1 MSHQFSNLTVF
12 IAMRYAWGSGVMSYV
27 SKLALAGLVL
37 SITVLVLVISIVN
50 GFDRELRERVLALIP
65 HISVSTA
72 QGIPADHSLSLSDL
86 APESG
91 LESLAPYI
99 QSTGLVAA
107 NGNIQGIE
115 MTGIEAASYARISRV
130 GDYLRAGTLAKL
142 EEQNFTMIIGAKL
155 ARQLD
160 VGIGDDLILM
170 LPNTQISV
178 AGAVPR
184 QRRFEVI
191 DIFTS
196 QSQLDGTGVFVS
208 MHSAQLL
215 LRMRGKIHG
224 FQGRLTDLFATYD
237 ARQFL
242 LRAMAT
248 ERVAVRSWISTH
260 GNLYQAVAV
269 QKVTMFIL
277 FSFLVAVA
285 AFNLISGLM
294 MMVEQRKSD
303 IAVLKSMGADNTSLL
318 KVFCCLGLLLGGGGT
333 LLGLGLG
340 VSLALFLPWLYAQLA
355 GGFDLDLMSQ
365 YFISYLPV
373 DVQIG
378 DLLTVG
384 GISMVLT
391 LLASIYPALQ
401 ATRLLPSRILANE

>member
-130 GDYLRAGTLAKL
+130 GDYLRAGTLARL

-318 KVFCCLGLLLGGGGT
+318 KVFYCLGLLLGGGGT

-355 GGFDLDLMSQ
+355 GGFGLDLMSQ

>member
-1 MSHQFSNLTVF
+1 MALVF
-12 IAMRYAWGSGVMSYV
+12 
-27 SKLALAGLVL
+27 
-37 SITVLVLVISIVN
+37 
-50 GFDRELRERVLALIP
+50 
-65 HISVSTA
+65 
-72 QGIPADHSLSLSDL
+72 
-86 APESG
+86 
-91 LESLAPYI
+91 
-99 QSTGLVAA
+99 
-107 NGNIQGIE
+107 
-115 MTGIEAASYARISRV
+115 
-130 GDYLRAGTLAKL
+130 
-142 EEQNFTMIIGAKL
+142 
-155 ARQLD
+155 
-160 VGIGDDLILM
+160 
-170 LPNTQISV
+170 
-178 AGAVPR
+178 
-184 QRRFEVI
+184 
-191 DIFTS
+191 
-196 QSQLDGTGVFVS
+196 FVS
-208 MHSAQLL
+208 IHSAQLL

-355 GGFDLDLMSQ
+355 GGFGLDLMSQ

-373 DVQIG
+373 DVQIR

>member
-130 GDYLRAGTLAKL
+130 GDYLRAGTLARL

-224 FQGRLTDLFATYD
+224 FQGRLTDLFSTYD

-355 GGFDLDLMSQ
+355 GGFGLDLMSQ

>member
-130 GDYLRAGTLAKL
+130 GDYLRAGTLARL

-333 LLGLGLG
+333 FLGLGLG

-355 GGFDLDLMSQ
+355 GGFGLDLMSQ

>member
-130 GDYLRAGTLAKL
+130 GDYLRAGTLARL

-196 QSQLDGTGVFVS
+196 QSQLDGAGVFVS

-355 GGFDLDLMSQ
+355 GGFGLDLMSQ

>member
-1 MSHQFSNLTVF
+1 MSHSYSNLSLF

-50 GFDRELRERVLALIP
+50 GFDRELRDRVLALLP
-65 HISVSTA
+65 HVSVGSEL
-72 QGIPADHSLSLSDL
+72 GIPADHSLMLTDL
-86 APESG
+86 PAASG

-107 NGNIQGIE
+107 NGRIQPVE
-115 MTGIEAASYARISRV
+115 MTGIEAGSYNRVSRV
-130 GDYLRAGTLAKL
+130 EDYLRAGKLADL
-142 EEQNFTMIIGAKL
+142 EEKNFTIIIGATL
-155 ARQLD
+155 ARQLE
-160 VGIGDDLILM
+160 VGVGEDLVLM
-170 LPNTQISV
+170 LPNSQISI
-178 AGAVPR
+178 AGAIAR
-184 QRRFEVI
+184 QRRFEIVGV
-191 DIFTS
+191 FES
-196 QSQLDGTGVFVS
+196 QSQLDGSGVFVS
-208 MHSAQLL
+208 LRSAQLL

-242 LRAMAT
+242 EQAVTT
-248 ERVAVRSWISTH
+248 ERLFVRTWMSTH

-285 AFNLISGLM
+285 AFNLVSGLM

-303 IAVLKSMGADNTSLL
+303 IAILKSMGADNRSLL

-333 LLGLGLG
+333 LLGLSLG
-340 VSLALFLPWLYAQLA
+340 VSLALFLSWLYGQFAS
-355 GGFDLDLMSQ
+355 GFGLDLMSQ

-373 DVQIG
+373 DVQVA
-378 DLLTVG
+378 DLLTVAA
-384 GISMVLT
+384 ISTVLT
-391 LLASIYPALQ
+391 LLASLYPALQ

>member
-130 GDYLRAGTLAKL
+130 GDYLRAGTLARL

-224 FQGRLTDLFATYD
+224 FQGCLTDLFATYD

-355 GGFDLDLMSQ
+355 GGFGLDLMSQ

>member
-130 GDYLRAGTLAKL
+130 GDYLRAGTLARL

-355 GGFDLDLMSQ
+355 GGFGLDLMSQ

-378 DLLTVG
+378 NLLTVG

>member
-130 GDYLRAGTLAKL
+130 GDYLRAGTLARL

-242 LRAMAT
+242 LRAMAI
-248 ERVAVRSWISTH
+248 ERVVVRSWISTH

>member
-1 MSHQFSNLTVF
+1 MSHPFSNLTVF

-37 SITVLVLVISIVN
+37 SITVLVLVISVVN
-50 GFDRELRERVLALIP
+50 GFDRELRDRVLALLP
-65 HISVSTA
+65 HVSISSDR
-72 QGIPADHSLSLSDL
+72 GIPADHPLMLTEL
-86 APESG
+86 PAASG

-107 NGNIQGIE
+107 NGRIQPVE
-115 MTGIEAASYARISRV
+115 MTGVEASSYNRVSRV
-130 GDYLRAGTLAKL
+130 EDYLRAGTLAGL
-142 EEQNFTMIIGAKL
+142 EEKNFTIIIGAKL
-155 ARQLD
+155 ARQLE
-160 VGIGDDLILM
+160 VGIGDDLVLM
-170 LPNTQISV
+170 LPNAQLSI
-178 AGAVPR
+178 AGAIAR
-184 QRRFEVI
+184 QRRFEIV
-191 DIFTS
+191 DVFES
-196 QSQLDGTGVFVS
+196 QSQLDGSGVFVS
-208 MHSAQLL
+208 LSSAQLL
-215 LRMRGKIHG
+215 LRMRGEIHG

-242 LRAMAT
+242 QQAVAM
-248 ERVAVRSWISTH
+248 ERLTVRTWMSTH

-285 AFNLISGLM
+285 AFNLVSGLM

-303 IAVLKSMGADNTSLL
+303 IAVLKSMGADNRSLL
-318 KVFCCLGLLLGGGGT
+318 KVFCCLGLLLGGGGI
-333 LLGLGLG
+333 LLGLALG
-340 VSLALFLPWLYAQLA
+340 VSLALFLPWLYAQFA
-355 GGFDLDLMSQ
+355 GGFGLDLMSQ

-373 DVQIG
+373 DVQVA

-384 GISMVLT
+384 AISTVLT
-391 LLASIYPALQ
+391 LLASLYPALQ

>member
-130 GDYLRAGTLAKL
+130 GDYLRAGTLARL

>member
-130 GDYLRAGTLAKL
+130 GDYLRAGTLARL

-208 MHSAQLL
+208 IHSAQLL

-355 GGFDLDLMSQ
+355 DGFGLDLMSQ

-401 ATRLLPSRILANE
+401 ATRLLPGRILANE

>member
-86 APESG
+86 ASESG

-130 GDYLRAGTLAKL
+130 GDYLRAGTLARL

-355 GGFDLDLMSQ
+355 GGFGLDLMSQ

>member
-1 MSHQFSNLTVF
+1 MSHPHSNLTVF

-37 SITVLVLVISIVN
+37 SITVLVLVISVVN
-50 GFDRELRERVLALIP
+50 GFDRELRDRVLALLP
-65 HISVSTA
+65 HVSISSD
-72 QGIPADHSLSLSDL
+72 QGIPADHSLMLTEL
-86 APESG
+86 PAASG
-91 LESLAPYI
+91 LESLAPFI

-107 NGNIQGIE
+107 NGRIQPVE
-115 MTGIEAASYARISRV
+115 MTGIEASSYNRVSRV
-130 GDYLRAGTLAKL
+130 EDYLRAGTLADL
-142 EEQNFTMIIGAKL
+142 EEKNFTIIIGAKL
-155 ARQLD
+155 ARQLE
-160 VGIGDDLILM
+160 VGIGDDLVLM
-170 LPNTQISV
+170 LPNAQLSI
-178 AGAVPR
+178 AGAIAR
-184 QRRFEVI
+184 QRRFEIV
-191 DIFTS
+191 DVFAS
-196 QSQLDGTGVFVS
+196 QSQLDGSGVFVS
-208 MHSAQLL
+208 LRSAQLL
-215 LRMRGKIHG
+215 LRMRGEIHG

-242 LRAMAT
+242 QQAVAM
-248 ERVAVRSWISTH
+248 ERLTVRTWMSTH

-285 AFNLISGLM
+285 AFNLVSGLM

-303 IAVLKSMGADNTSLL
+303 IAVLKSMGADNRSLL

-333 LLGLGLG
+333 LLGLALG
-340 VSLALFLPWLYAQLA
+340 VSLALFLPWLYTQFA
-355 GGFDLDLMSQ
+355 GGFGLDLMSQ

-373 DVQIG
+373 DVQVA

-384 GISMVLT
+384 AISTVLT
-391 LLASIYPALQ
+391 LLASLYPALQ

>member
-130 GDYLRAGTLAKL
+130 GDYLRAGTFARL

-208 MHSAQLL
+208 MNSAQLL

-294 MMVEQRKSD
+294 MIVEQRKSD

-355 GGFDLDLMSQ
+355 GGFGLDLMSQ

>member
-130 GDYLRAGTLAKL
+130 GDYLRAGTLARL

-208 MHSAQLL
+208 IHSAQLL

-355 GGFDLDLMSQ
+355 GGFGLDLMSQ

>member
-130 GDYLRAGTLAKL
+130 GDYLRAGTLARL

-170 LPNTQISV
+170 LLNTQISV

-224 FQGRLTDLFATYD
+224 FQGRLTDLFAAYG

-355 GGFDLDLMSQ
+355 GGFGLDLMSQ

>member
-72 QGIPADHSLSLSDL
+72 QGIPADHFLSLSDL

-130 GDYLRAGTLAKL
+130 GDYLRAGTLARL

-155 ARQLD
+155 AQQLD

-208 MHSAQLL
+208 IYSAQLL

-242 LRAMAT
+242 LRAMGT

-340 VSLALFLPWLYAQLA
+340 VSLALFLPWLYVQLA
-355 GGFDLDLMSQ
+355 GGFGLDLMSQ

-373 DVQIG
+373 DVQIR

>member
-130 GDYLRAGTLAKL
+130 GDYLRAGTLARL

-208 MHSAQLL
+208 IHSAQLL

-224 FQGRLTDLFATYD
+224 FQGRSTDLFATYD

-277 FSFLVAVA
+277 FSLLVAVA

-303 IAVLKSMGADNTSLL
+303 IAVLKSMGADNSSLL

-355 GGFDLDLMSQ
+355 DGFGLDLMSQ

-401 ATRLLPSRILANE
+401 ATRLLPGRILANE

>member
-303 IAVLKSMGADNTSLL
+303 IAVLKSLGADNTSLL

-355 GGFDLDLMSQ
+355 GGFGLDLMSQ

>member
-86 APESG
+86 APQSG

-130 GDYLRAGTLAKL
+130 GDYLRAGTLARL

-208 MHSAQLL
+208 IHSAQLL

-242 LRAMAT
+242 LRAMGT

-355 GGFDLDLMSQ
+355 GGFGLDLMSQ

>member
-130 GDYLRAGTLAKL
+130 GDYLRAGTLARL

-196 QSQLDGTGVFVS
+196 QSQTMALV
-208 MHSAQLL
+208 
-215 LRMRGKIHG
+215 
-224 FQGRLTDLFATYD
+224 
-237 ARQFL
+237 FL
-242 LRAMAT
+242 LVCT
-248 ERVAVRSWISTH
+248 VLSCCCVC
-260 GNLYQAVAV
+260 
-269 QKVTMFIL
+269 
-277 FSFLVAVA
+277 A
-285 AFNLISGLM
+285 AKY
-294 MMVEQRKSD
+294 MVFR
-303 IAVLKSMGADNTSLL
+303 GA
-318 KVFCCLGLLLGGGGT
+318 
-333 LLGLGLG
+333 
-340 VSLALFLPWLYAQLA
+340 
-355 GGFDLDLMSQ
+355 
-365 YFISYLPV
+365 
-373 DVQIG
+373 
-378 DLLTVG
+378 
-384 GISMVLT
+384 
-391 LLASIYPALQ
+391 
-401 ATRLLPSRILANE
+401 

>member
-303 IAVLKSMGADNTSLL
+303 IAVLKSLGADNTSLL

-340 VSLALFLPWLYAQLA
+340 VSLALFLPCLYAQLA
-355 GGFDLDLMSQ
+355 GGFGLDLMSQ

>member
-130 GDYLRAGTLAKL
+130 GDYLRAGTLARL

-208 MHSAQLL
+208 MHSAQLV

>member
-130 GDYLRAGTLAKL
+130 GDYLRAGTFARL

-294 MMVEQRKSD
+294 MIVEQRKSD

-355 GGFDLDLMSQ
+355 GGFGLDLMSQ

>member
-1 MSHQFSNLTVF
+1 MSHQFSNLTVL

-86 APESG
+86 APQSG

-130 GDYLRAGTLAKL
+130 GDYLRAGTLARL

-208 MHSAQLL
+208 IHSAQLL

-355 GGFDLDLMSQ
+355 DGFGLDLMSQ

>member
-130 GDYLRAGTLAKL
+130 GDYLRAGTLARL

-355 GGFDLDLMSQ
+355 GGFGLDLMSQ

>member
-130 GDYLRAGTLAKL
+130 GDYLRAGTLARL

-303 IAVLKSMGADNTSLL
+303 IAVLKSLGADNTSLL

-355 GGFDLDLMSQ
+355 GGFGLDLMSQ

>member
-37 SITVLVLVISIVN
+37 RITVLVLLISIVN

-130 GDYLRAGTLAKL
+130 GDYLRAGTLARL

-196 QSQLDGTGVFVS
+196 QSQLDGAGVFVS

-355 GGFDLDLMSQ
+355 GGFGLDLMSQ

>member
-130 GDYLRAGTLAKL
+130 GDYLRAGTLARL

-208 MHSAQLL
+208 IHSARLL

-355 GGFDLDLMSQ
+355 GGFGLDLMSQ

-401 ATRLLPSRILANE
+401 ATRLLPGRILANE

>member
-130 GDYLRAGTLAKL
+130 GDYLRAGTLARL

-224 FQGRLTDLFATYD
+224 FHGRLTDLFATYD

-355 GGFDLDLMSQ
+355 GGFGLDLMSQ